1 MNQNLSLY
9 RIFYATAM
17 AGNISKAAEDLFIS
31 QPAISQSIKKLEQ
44 SLDTALFVR
53 NSRGVQLTE
62 DGELLFSHVKSAFQ
76 TLDAGEHQLRL
87 RRELGVGH
95 LRIGVSS
102 TLCKYVL
109 LPYLKDFVKL
119 HPHIQVTI
127 ACQSTNHTLQMLEHD
142 ELDLGLTGR
151 PELLHGMNFYPLR
164 QIQDIFVSTKEYL
177 DNLLLLLGKNGAG
190 KLSSADSALL
200 LKSGMLMLLDKD
212 NLTRQYLDQYFKD
225 RQLFPENILEATSMD
240 LLIDFAKIGLGI
252 ACVIREFV
260 ETDLKEGTLLEL
272 PAPFPIA
279 SREIGFVFSP
289 KQANRELIGELI
301 CPPAVSS
308 TFENPALITSYP
320 PPSERTK

>member
-9 RIFYATAM
+9 RIFYAAAL
-17 AGNISKAAEDLFIS
+17 AGNISKAADELFIS

-62 DGELLFSHVKSAFQ
+62 EGELLFAHVKSAFQ
-76 TLDAGEHQLRL
+76 TLEAGEHQLRL

-109 LPYLKDFVKL
+109 LPYLTDFVKL
-119 HPHIQVTI
+119 HPHVQVTI
-127 ACQSTNHTLQMLEHD
+127 ACQSTNHTLQMLEQE

-151 PELLHGMNFYPLR
+151 PEHLHGMKFYPLR
-164 QIQDIFVSTKEYL
+164 NIQDIFVASREYL
-177 DNLLLLLGKNGAG
+177 EHLLLFLGQEGLEGCSN
-190 KLSSADSALL
+190 LSSLSSSDSALL
-200 LKSGMLMLLDKD
+200 LKSGTLMLLDKD
-212 NLTRQYLDQYFKD
+212 NLTRQYLDQYFKEH
-225 RQLFPENILEATSMD
+225 QLFPENILETTSMD

-260 ETDLKEGTLLEL
+260 ETDLREETLLEL

-279 SREIGFVFSP
+279 SREIGFVFST
-289 KQANRELIGELI
+289 KQGNPELIRELI
-301 CPPAVSS
+301 
-308 TFENPALITSYP
+308 NQK
-320 PPSERTK
+320 R

>member
-9 RIFYATAM
+9 RIFYATAL
-17 AGNISKAAEDLFIS
+17 AGNISKAANELFIS

-53 NSRGVQLTE
+53 SSRGVQLTE
-62 DGELLFSHVKSAFQ
+62 EGELLFSHVKSAFR
-76 TLDAGEHQLRL
+76 TLEAGEHQLRL
-87 RRELGVGH
+87 RRELGMGH

-109 LPYLKDFVKL
+109 LPYLTDFVKL

-127 ACQSTNHTLQMLEHD
+127 ACQSTNHTLQMLEHE

-151 PELLHGMNFYPLR
+151 PEHLHGMKFYPVR
-164 QIQDIFVSTKEYL
+164 QIQDIFVASREYL
-177 DNLLLLLGKNGAG
+177 DHLLLFLEQNKQESPSDVSGLLA
-190 KLSSADSALL
+190 SDSALL
-200 LKSGMLMLLDKD
+200 LKSGILMMLDKD
-212 NLTRQYLDQYFKD
+212 NLTRQYLDQYFKEQ
-225 RQLFPENILEATSMD
+225 QLFPENILEATSMD

-260 ETDLKEGTLLEL
+260 EEDLKAGTLLEL

-279 SREIGFVFSP
+279 SREIGFVFSW
-289 KQANRELIGELI
+289 KQANQELIEELI
-301 CPPAVSS
+301 SP
-308 TFENPALITSYP
+308 
-320 PPSERTK
+320 K

>member
-9 RIFYATAM
+9 RIFYATAL
-17 AGNISKAAEDLFIS
+17 AGNISKAADELFIS

-53 NSRGVQLTE
+53 SSRGVQLTE
-62 DGELLFSHVKSAFQ
+62 EGELLFSHVKSAFQ
-76 TLDAGEHQLRL
+76 TLEAGEHQLRL
-87 RRELGVGH
+87 RRELGMGH

-109 LPYLKDFVKL
+109 LPYLTDFVKL

-127 ACQSTNHTLQMLEHD
+127 ACQSTNHTLQMLEHE

-151 PELLHGMNFYPLR
+151 PEHLHGMKFYPVR
-164 QIQDIFVSTKEYL
+164 QIQDIFVASREYL
-177 DNLLLLLGKNGAG
+177 DHLLLFLEQNKQESPSDVSELLASN
-190 KLSSADSALL
+190 SALL
-200 LKSGMLMLLDKD
+200 LKSGILMMLDKD
-212 NLTRQYLDQYFKD
+212 NLTRQYLDQYFKEQ
-225 RQLFPENILEATSMD
+225 QLFPENILEATSMD

-260 ETDLKEGTLLEL
+260 REDLKAGTLLEL

-279 SREIGFVFSP
+279 SREIGFVFSG
-289 KQANRELIGELI
+289 KQANLELIEELI
-301 CPPAVSS
+301 CP
-308 TFENPALITSYP
+308 
-320 PPSERTK
+320 K

>member
-17 AGNISKAAEDLFIS
+17 AGNISKAAEELFIS

-44 SLDTALFVR
+44 SLDTTLFVR
-53 NSRGVQLTE
+53 NSRGVQLTKE
-62 DGELLFSHVKSAFQ
+62 GELLFSHVKSAFQ
-76 TLDAGEHQLRL
+76 TLEIGEHQFRL

-109 LPYLKDFVKL
+109 MPYLKDFVKL

-151 PELLHGMNFYPLR
+151 PKLLRGMNFYSVR
-164 QIQDIFVSTKEYL
+164 QIQDIFVTSREYL
-177 DNLLLLLGKNGAG
+177 DNLLLLLGKNSTG
-190 KLSSADSALL
+190 KLSSSDSALL

-225 RQLFPENILEATSMD
+225 SQLFPENILEATSMD
-240 LLIDFAKIGLGI
+240 LLVDFARIGLGI

-260 ETDLKEGTLLEL
+260 NTELRKGALLEL

-289 KQANRELIGELI
+289 RQTNLKLIKELI
-301 CPPAVSS
+301 CQELVTSKS
-308 TFENPALITSYP
+308 TPTHSQQN
-320 PPSERTK
+320 

>member
-1 MNQNLSLY
+1 MNQNLPLY
-9 RIFYATAM
+9 RIFYATAL
-17 AGNISKAAEDLFIS
+17 AGNISKAADELFIS

-44 SLDTALFVR
+44 SLDTTLFIR

-62 DGELLFSHVKSAFQ
+62 DGELLFSHVQSAFQ
-76 TLDAGEHQLRL
+76 TLESGEHQLRL

-109 LPYLKDFVKL
+109 LPYLKDFVRL

-127 ACQSTNHTLQMLEHD
+127 ACQSTNHTLQMLENN

-151 PELLHGMNFYPLR
+151 PEHLRGMDFYPVR
-164 QIQDIFVSTKEYL
+164 QIQDIFVTSREYL
-177 DNLLLLLGKNGAG
+177 DNLLILLGKTGSETFSPQG
-190 KLSSADSALL
+190 TALL
-200 LKSGMLMLLDKD
+200 LKSGTLMLLDKD
-212 NLTRQYLDQYFKD
+212 NLTRQYLDQYFKA

-260 ETDLKEGTLLEL
+260 EVERNEKTLLEL

-279 SREIGFVFSP
+279 PREIGFVFSP
-289 KQANRELIGELI
+289 KQENQELIQELI
-301 CPPAVSS
+301 SQGK
-308 TFENPALITSYP
+308 EEKNL
-320 PPSERTK
+320 

>member
-9 RIFYATAM
+9 RIFYATAL
-17 AGNISKAAEDLFIS
+17 AGNISKAADELFIS

-53 NSRGVQLTE
+53 SSRGVQLTE
-62 DGELLFSHVKSAFQ
+62 EGDLLFSHVKSAFQ
-76 TLDAGEHQLRL
+76 TLEAGEHQLRL
-87 RRELGVGH
+87 RRELGMGH

-109 LPYLKDFVKL
+109 LPYLTDFVKL

-127 ACQSTNHTLQMLEHD
+127 ACQSTNHTLQMLEHE

-151 PELLHGMNFYPLR
+151 PEHLHGMKFYPVR
-164 QIQDIFVSTKEYL
+164 QIQDIFVASREYL
-177 DNLLLLLGKNGAG
+177 DHLLLFLEQNKQESPSDVSGLLASN
-190 KLSSADSALL
+190 SALL
-200 LKSGMLMLLDKD
+200 LKSGILMMLDKD
-212 NLTRQYLDQYFKD
+212 NLTRQYLDQYFKEQ
-225 RQLFPENILEATSMD
+225 QLFPENILEATSMD

-260 ETDLKEGTLLEL
+260 EEDLKAGTLLEL

-279 SREIGFVFSP
+279 SREIGFVFSW
-289 KQANRELIGELI
+289 KQANQELIEELI
-301 CPPAVSS
+301 
-308 TFENPALITSYP
+308 NP
-320 PPSERTK
+320 K

>member
-9 RIFYATAM
+9 RIFYATAL
-17 AGNISKAAEDLFIS
+17 AGNISKAADELFIS

-53 NSRGVQLTE
+53 SSRGVQLTE
-62 DGELLFSHVKSAFQ
+62 EGELLFSHVKSAFQ
-76 TLDAGEHQLRL
+76 TLEAGEHQLRL
-87 RRELGVGH
+87 RRELGMGH

-109 LPYLKDFVKL
+109 LPYLTDFVKL

-127 ACQSTNHTLQMLEHD
+127 ACQSTNHTLQMLEHE

-151 PELLHGMNFYPLR
+151 PEHLHGMKFYPVR
-164 QIQDIFVSTKEYL
+164 QIQDIFVASREYL
-177 DNLLLLLGKNGAG
+177 DHLLLFLEQNKQESPSDISGLLASN
-190 KLSSADSALL
+190 SALL
-200 LKSGMLMLLDKD
+200 LKSGILMMLDKD
-212 NLTRQYLDQYFKD
+212 NLTRQYLDQYFKEQ
-225 RQLFPENILEATSMD
+225 QLFPENILEATSMD

-260 ETDLKEGTLLEL
+260 EEDLKAGTLLEL

-279 SREIGFVFSP
+279 SREIGFVFSW
-289 KQANRELIGELI
+289 KQANQELIEELI
-301 CPPAVSS
+301 
-308 TFENPALITSYP
+308 NP
-320 PPSERTK
+320 K

>member
-9 RIFYATAM
+9 RIFYATAL
-17 AGNISKAAEDLFIS
+17 AGNISKAADELFIS

-53 NSRGVQLTE
+53 SSRGVQLTE
-62 DGELLFSHVKSAFQ
+62 EGELLFSHVKSAFQ
-76 TLDAGEHQLRL
+76 TLEAGEHQLRL
-87 RRELGVGH
+87 RRELGMGH

-109 LPYLKDFVKL
+109 LPYLTDFVKL

-127 ACQSTNHTLQMLEHD
+127 ACQSTNHTLQMLEHE

-151 PELLHGMNFYPLR
+151 PEHLHGMKFYPVR
-164 QIQDIFVSTKEYL
+164 QIQDIFVASREYL
-177 DNLLLLLGKNGAG
+177 DHLLLFLEQNKQESPSDVSELLASN
-190 KLSSADSALL
+190 SALL
-200 LKSGMLMLLDKD
+200 LKSGILMMLDKD
-212 NLTRQYLDQYFKD
+212 NLTRQYLDQYFKEQ
-225 RQLFPENILEATSMD
+225 QLFPENILEATSMD

-260 ETDLKEGTLLEL
+260 EEDLKAGTLLEL

-279 SREIGFVFSP
+279 SREIGFVFSW
-289 KQANRELIGELI
+289 KQANQELIEELI
-301 CPPAVSS
+301 
-308 TFENPALITSYP
+308 NP
-320 PPSERTK
+320 K

>member
-9 RIFYATAM
+9 RIFYATAL
-17 AGNISKAAEDLFIS
+17 AGNISKAADELFIS

-44 SLDTALFVR
+44 SLDTILFVR
-53 NSRGVQLTE
+53 SSRGVQLTE
-62 DGELLFSHVKSAFQ
+62 DGELLLAHVKSAFQ
-76 TLDAGEHQLRL
+76 ALEAGEHQLRL

-127 ACQSTNHTLQMLEHD
+127 ACQSTNHTLQMLENN

-151 PELLHGMNFYPLR
+151 PEQLRSIKFYPLR
-164 QIQDIFVSTKEYL
+164 QIQDIFVTSREYL
-177 DNLLLLLGKNGAG
+177 DNLRHLLGQAG
-190 KLSSADSALL
+190 TEGLSASDTAFL
-200 LKSGMLMLLDKD
+200 LKSGTLILLDED
-212 NLTRQYLDQYFKD
+212 NLTRQYLDQYFKA

-260 ETDLKEGTLLEL
+260 ENDLKEKTLLEL

-289 KQANRELIGELI
+289 KQTNQELIRELMGYQNEFKQFL
-301 CPPAVSS
+301 
-308 TFENPALITSYP
+308 YP
-320 PPSERTK
+320 

>member
-9 RIFYATAM
+9 RIFYATAL
-17 AGNISKAAEDLFIS
+17 AGNISKAANELFIS

-53 NSRGVQLTE
+53 SSRGVQLTE
-62 DGELLFSHVKSAFQ
+62 EGELLFSHVKSAFR
-76 TLDAGEHQLRL
+76 TLEAGEHQLRL
-87 RRELGVGH
+87 RRELGMGH

-109 LPYLKDFVKL
+109 LPYLTDFVKL

-127 ACQSTNHTLQMLEHD
+127 ACQSTNHTLQMLEHE

-151 PELLHGMNFYPLR
+151 PEHLHGMKFYPVR
-164 QIQDIFVSTKEYL
+164 QIQDIFVASREYL
-177 DNLLLLLGKNGAG
+177 DHLLLFLEQNKQESPSDVSGLLASN
-190 KLSSADSALL
+190 SALL
-200 LKSGMLMLLDKD
+200 LKSGILMMLDKD
-212 NLTRQYLDQYFKD
+212 NLTRQYLDQYFKEQ
-225 RQLFPENILEATSMD
+225 QLFPENILEATSMD

-260 ETDLKEGTLLEL
+260 EEDLKAGTLLEL

-279 SREIGFVFSP
+279 SREIGFVFSW
-289 KQANRELIGELI
+289 KQANQELIEELI
-301 CPPAVSS
+301 
-308 TFENPALITSYP
+308 NP
-320 PPSERTK
+320 K

>member
-17 AGNISKAAEDLFIS
+17 AGNISKAAEELFIS

-44 SLDTALFVR
+44 SLDTTLFVR

-62 DGELLFSHVKSAFQ
+62 EGELLFSHVKSAFQ
-76 TLDAGEHQLRL
+76 TLETGEHQLRL
-87 RRELGVGH
+87 RQELGVGH

-109 LPYLKDFVKL
+109 MPYLKDFVKL

-151 PELLHGMNFYPLR
+151 PKLLRGMNFYSVR
-164 QIQDIFVSTKEYL
+164 QIQDIFVTSREYL
-177 DNLLLLLGKNGAG
+177 DNLLLLLGKNGTG
-190 KLSSADSALL
+190 KLSSSDSALL

-225 RQLFPENILEATSMD
+225 SQLFPENILEATSMD
-240 LLIDFAKIGLGI
+240 LLVDFARIGLGI

-260 ETDLKEGTLLEL
+260 NMELRKGTLLEL

-289 KQANRELIGELI
+289 RQTNLKLIEELI
-301 CPPAVSS
+301 CQGTAFPIPPHR
-308 TFENPALITSYP
+308 E
-320 PPSERTK
+320 